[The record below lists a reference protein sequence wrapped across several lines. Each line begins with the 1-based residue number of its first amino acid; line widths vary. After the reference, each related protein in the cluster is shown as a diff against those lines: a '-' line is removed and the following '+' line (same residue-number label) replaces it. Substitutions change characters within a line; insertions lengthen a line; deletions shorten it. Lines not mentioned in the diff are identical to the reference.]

1 MSLTYTVVV
10 VREKDGRYSVV
21 VPALPGCATW
31 GQTLPQ
37 ALHMAEEAILAY
49 IDGLESLGRPV
60 PVDTDTVN
68 VDLGEAAEASV
79 YRVTVQEEA
88 KVA

>member
-10 VREKDGRYSVV
+10 MREKDGRYSVM

-31 GQTLPQ
+31 GETLPQ
-37 ALHMAEEAILAY
+37 ALRMVEEAVLAY
-49 IDGLESLGRPV
+49 MDGLEALGKSAPHDV
-60 PVDTDTVN
+60 EAVT
-68 VDLGEAAEASV
+68 VDLGDAAEASV
-79 YRVTVQEEA
+79 YKVTVQEEA